1 MLLIRIILEIYIV
14 YFLFAAI
21 LNLSERLVSVGIMDK
36 GFNPF
41 MPTVP
46 TFAVR
51 ETSVS
56 RTANVGNWLRK
67 RNGGQKWVNFSPMM
81 PRDAML

>member
-1 MLLIRIILEIYIV
+1 VLLIRIILEIYIV

-51 ETSVS
+51 ETSLGQQMLEIGCEN
-56 RTANVGNWLRK
+56 AMVGK
-67 RNGGQKWVNFSPMM
+67 NGLIFP
-81 PRDAML
+81 P